1 MGRKAHVVLQS
12 GREWDR
18 LPSAKPVRGGEVPP
32 TSPPRIDSTCTRKA
46 AALALNGT
54 FEHSLD
60 AKNRL
65 TVPAKFR
72 GALSEGVYLVRS
84 PDDPCV
90 QVYPAGAYASMADQ
104 AVAGMNPMSRQAKE
118 MRRLMFTFADDVTLD
133 GAGRITLTA
142 RHLQHAGI
150 DGRDI
155 VITGTGDALELWS
168 PAGWADYERGL
179 LERAPELTGSLDHP
193 A

>member
-1 MGRKAHVVLQS
+1 
-12 GREWDR
+12 
-18 LPSAKPVRGGEVPP
+18 
-32 TSPPRIDSTCTRKA
+32 
-46 AALALNGT
+46 LAFHGT

-84 PDDPCV
+84 ADDPCV
-90 QVYPAGAYASMADQ
+90 QVYPSAAYASMAEQ

-118 MRRLMFTFADDVTLD
+118 MRRLMFSFADDVPLD
-133 GAGRITLTA
+133 GAGRITLTP

-150 DGRDI
+150 DGREV
-155 VITGTGDALELWS
+155 VITGRGDALELWG
-168 PAGWADYERGL
+168 PKGWDDYERGL
-179 LERAPELTGSLDHP
+179 MARAADLTGSLDHS

>member
-1 MGRKAHVVLQS
+1 MAFH
-12 GREWDR
+12 
-18 LPSAKPVRGGEVPP
+18 
-32 TSPPRIDSTCTRKA
+32 
-46 AALALNGT
+46 GT

-84 PDDPCV
+84 ADSPCLR
-90 QVYPAGAYASMADQ
+90 VYPAGAYARMADQ
-104 AVAGMNPMSRQAKE
+104 AVAGMNPMSRQARE
-118 MRRLMFTFADDVTLD
+118 LRHVLFSFADDVPLD
-133 GAGRITLTA
+133 SAGRITLSA

-150 DGRDI
+150 DGREV

-168 PAGWADYERGL
+168 PQGWADYERDL
-179 LERAPELTGSLDHP
+179 MARAPDLTESLAHP

>member
-1 MGRKAHVVLQS
+1 MAFH
-12 GREWDR
+12 
-18 LPSAKPVRGGEVPP
+18 
-32 TSPPRIDSTCTRKA
+32 
-46 AALALNGT
+46 GT

-84 PDDPCV
+84 ADDPCV
-90 QVYPAGAYASMADQ
+90 QVYPAAAYASMAEQ

-118 MRRLMFTFADDVTLD
+118 MRRLMFTFADDVPLD
-133 GAGRITLTA
+133 GAGRVTLTA
-142 RHLQHAGI
+142 RHLEHAGI
-150 DGRDI
+150 EGREV
-155 VITGTGDALELWS
+155 VIAGTGDGLELWN
-168 PAGWADYERGL
+168 PARWAEYERDL
-179 LERAPELTGSLDHP
+179 MARAPDMTGSLDHS